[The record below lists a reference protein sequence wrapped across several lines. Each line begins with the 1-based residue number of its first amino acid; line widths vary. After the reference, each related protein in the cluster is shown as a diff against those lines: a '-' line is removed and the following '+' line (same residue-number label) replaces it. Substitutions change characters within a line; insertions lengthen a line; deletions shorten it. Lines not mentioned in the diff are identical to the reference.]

1 LTRQKLPPKQ
11 AFLRSLVS
19 YEAAREFLTTQGL
32 GAPGAVSVFRVYV
45 VTATG
50 NEKGSNTA
58 QITRPA

>member
-1 LTRQKLPPKQ
+1 
-11 AFLRSLVS
+11 
-19 YEAAREFLTTQGL
+19 
-32 GAPGAVSVFRVYV
+32 VSVFRVYV